1 MHADLRFF
9 SRVFRYN
16 VVVSPCDAREP
27 LDGFEPTQITRKQ
40 MPCGYERFAAFL
52 KQGTLCSHLLR
63 QVQKLRQ
70 GTTLW
75 GGIVMSERERGSY
88 AD

>member
-1 MHADLRFF
+1 
-9 SRVFRYN
+9 
-16 VVVSPCDAREP
+16 
-27 LDGFEPTQITRKQ
+27 
-40 MPCGYERFAAFL
+40 MPCGYERFAVFL

-75 GGIVMSERERGSY
+75 GGLLICERVQDSY

>member
-1 MHADLRFF
+1 MWTGKKMLWISGTFT
-9 SRVFRYN
+9 YN
-16 VVVSPCDAREP
+16 TDVPPCDAREP

-40 MPCGYERFAAFL
+40 MPCGYEHFAVFL

-63 QVQKLRQ
+63 QVQNLRQ

-75 GGIVMSERERGSY
+75 GGS
-88 AD
+88 

>member
-1 MHADLRFF
+1 
-9 SRVFRYN
+9 
-16 VVVSPCDAREP
+16 
-27 LDGFEPTQITRKQ
+27 
-40 MPCGYERFAAFL
+40 MPCGYERFAVFL

-75 GGIVMSERERGSY
+75 GGLLAREREWNSY